1 MAPKMSFEAIRT
13 QEIESENTSLS
24 NSDGTGNKI
33 AVEPQVLSRWQASK
47 IAGAAIDM
55 LAITL
60 SCTFFVYALAVKMHQ
75 NMPMGSPQ
83 VKLLLRLSKLGPT
96 IYPVLYAALI
106 GRALKSIAFWKL
118 QRGSK
123 IGTLDRVL
131 GSMTIVQTIFT
142 QVQMRSL
149 SLLSLL
155 LIAIWSLSP
164 LGGQAS
170 LRIVGS
176 NLQAND
182 TTRQLQYVN
191 TSSNVLNG
199 IYAGADTA
207 SQFVPVN
214 ALFGAALVGAS
225 SSSSSSVDAWG
236 NMKIPWIE
244 NLDPLM
250 ADAEGWYSI
259 PQLNSTDGYTSLIGL
274 PLSMIP
280 DASNLTTSFDIETSY
295 WTLSCPV
302 FQDFGDGNNATG
314 YLDDAAQAKL
324 TAELS
329 PFVDPSVESL
339 YNTSSGQGQNLY
351 GYSVNMYDYN
361 QSWNSPVNTRLRH
374 ITYIENNN
382 GPAHWVAASCT
393 IRTTYVEVY
402 VSCATGSCTAVE
414 MRRSRKPCAPESW
427 TPFDIAGTA
436 FYWFSQRFVDALAP
450 GHAVV
455 ATPYQ
460 NFIINP
466 DDPFSISFN
475 VPPVTSVSNSTS
487 ALRLGQLLNTY
498 WMAML
503 APTAVSK
510 GLRNSNL
517 TADIADIG
525 TLLPNIT
532 ATETRY
538 AFVLECNTFWF
549 VVLLVSSG
557 ITAFIGLCGLIAATC
572 RRGPDIAFN
581 ISSLV
586 KDSPFFD
593 QTSVATT
600 ISGTDRSRL
609 MKDWYAK
616 YGDVTPED
624 EIGYIAIGSGNVA
637 DLQTGRLYR

>member
-1 MAPKMSFEAIRT
+1 
-13 QEIESENTSLS
+13 
-24 NSDGTGNKI
+24 
-33 AVEPQVLSRWQASK
+33 
-47 IAGAAIDM
+47 
-55 LAITL
+55 
-60 SCTFFVYALAVKMHQ
+60 MHQ

-96 IYPVLYAALI
+96 IYPVLFAALI

-155 LIAIWSLSP
+155 LIAIWSLSL

-207 SQFVPVN
+207 PQFVPVN

-274 PLSMIP
+274 PLSMIS

-314 YLDDAAQAKL
+314 YPDDAGQAKL

-351 GYSVNMYDYN
+351 LYSVNMYDYN

-382 GPAHWVAASCT
+382 GPAHWVAANCT
-393 IRTTYVEVY
+393 IRTTGRDEKI
-402 VSCATGSCTAVE
+402 TQTI
-414 MRRSRKPCAPESW
+414 P
-427 TPFDIAGTA
+427 
-436 FYWFSQRFVDALAP
+436 RFVDALAP

-475 VPPVTSVSNSTS
+475 VPPVTSVLNSTF

-503 APTAVSK
+503 APTAVPK

-525 TLLPNIT
+525 TLLPNTT

-538 AFVLECNTFWF
+538 AFVLECNTIWF

-557 ITAFIGLCGLIAATC
+557 ITAFIGLCGLIAAMC

>member
-1 MAPKMSFEAIRT
+1 MAPKMNFEAIRT

-24 NSDGTGNKI
+24 NSNGTGDKS
-33 AVEPQVLSRWQASK
+33 AVEPQVLSWWQASK
-47 IAGAAIDM
+47 TAGAVMDM
-55 LAITL
+55 LAIAL

-96 IYPVLYAALI
+96 IYPVLFAALI
-106 GRALKSIAFWKL
+106 GRALKSIAFWEL

-131 GSMTIVQTIFT
+131 GSMTIVQTVLT

-149 SLLSLL
+149 SLLSIV
-155 LIAIWSLSP
+155 LIALWSLSP

-176 NLQAND
+176 NSQAND

-191 TSSNVLNG
+191 TSSNVLDG
-199 IYAGADTA
+199 IYEGADTA
-207 SQFVPVN
+207 SQYVPVN

-236 NMKIPWIE
+236 NMKIPWFE
-244 NLDPLM
+244 NLDPSM
-250 ADAEGWYSI
+250 ADAEGWYPI
-259 PQLNSTDGYTSLIGL
+259 PQLNSTDDYTSLIGL
-274 PLSMIP
+274 PLSMIS
-280 DASNLTTSFDIETSY
+280 DASNLTTSFNIETSY

-314 YLDDAAQAKL
+314 YPDDAAQKKL
-324 TAELS
+324 AAEMS
-329 PFVDPSVESL
+329 SFVDPSAESL

-351 GYSVNMYDYN
+351 LYSENMYDYN
-361 QSWNSPVNTRLRH
+361 QSWDSLVNTRLRH
-374 ITYIENNN
+374 ITYMENNN
-382 GPAHWVAASCT
+382 GPAHWVAANCT

-402 VSCATGSCTAVE
+402 VSCATGSCTAIE
-414 MRRSRKPCAPESW
+414 MRKSRIPCAPESW
-427 TPFDIAGTA
+427 TPFDVAGNA
-436 FYWFSQRFVDALAP
+436 FYWFSPRFVDALPP

-466 DDPFSISFN
+466 DDPFAISFN
-475 VPPVTSVSNSTS
+475 VPPVTSVSNSTF

-503 APTAVSK
+503 APTAVPK

-517 TADIADIG
+517 TADTAEIG

-557 ITAFIGLCGLIAATC
+557 ITAFIGLCGLVAAMC

-581 ISSLV
+581 ISSLI

-600 ISGTDRSRL
+600 LSGTDRSRL

-616 YGDVTPED
+616 YGDVAPED

-637 DLQTGRLYR
+637 DLQAGRLYK